1 MIKRSLFL
9 ILIPI
14 FMLSGCADILETR
27 TEILTSG
34 TWEFQSISNPDFD
47 SDTQE
52 LYTGILSLATLTY
65 LADGTYEVEF
75 EPNTFEDYTGTWSFN
90 DDASVIT
97 IEAGT
102 SDEEDFNVIDLSEGL
117 FRYTYQDSLGTST
130 VTYVK

>member
-9 ILIPI
+9 ILVPLFI
-14 FMLSGCADILETR
+14 LSSCADILETR

-34 TWEFQSISNPDFD
+34 TWEFESISNPDFD

-52 LYTGILSLATLTY
+52 LFEGILGLATWTY

-75 EPNTFEDYTGTWSFN
+75 EPNTFDDYTGTWSFN
-90 DDASVIT
+90 DDASVLT
-97 IEAGT
+97 I
-102 SDEEDFNVIDLSEGL
+102 DEGNDAEVFNILDLSDNML
-117 FRYTYQDSLGTST
+117 RYTYVDSLGTST